1 MRVNL
6 PVTDPSIP
14 INKIEMILDAALE
27 AADPYILVNEN
38 LNLLDDGIYIGDNKY
53 PVSKSSR
60 IILLGLGKAA
70 PQMIHAAM
78 DILANRVHDCV
89 CVCKHLPP
97 DLKGLES
104 VRIFKAGHPIPDN
117 HSVKAA
123 RALMQAVKGL
133 KQDDLVILML
143 SGGGSALASLPAPG
157 VSLRDLQD
165 ITKILLNNGATI
177 NEMNIVRKHLDLFKG
192 GGLLRMVSPARMA
205 VLVLSDVVGSP
216 LDIIASG
223 PAVPDPSTY
232 EDAFEILRRYTGK
245 EKVAETI
252 TNHLKSRVEFERAQV
267 ETGKTSERC
276 AYHKVIGSS
285 DVSVDAAMAKAKE
298 LGFHADVVTYKL
310 TGEARLAGDMLLNA
324 LEHFPLQKPC
334 ILFAGGETTVQVRGV
349 GVGGR
354 NLEVALGTVKKISSL
369 KNSALVTLATD
380 GEDGPTDAAGA
391 IVTRETFTL
400 AGADEKYLQYCLD
413 ENDSYGYFEKAGGL
427 IKTGS
432 TGTNVNDITCVISY

>member
-27 AADPYILVNEN
+27 AADPYILVNKN
-38 LNLLDDGIYIGDNKY
+38 LNLLDNGIFIGDNTY

-70 PQMIHAAM
+70 PQMVRAGM
-78 DILANRVHDCV
+78 DILVNRVHDCI

-104 VRIFKAGHPIPDN
+104 VRILKAGHPIPDDQ
-117 HSVKAA
+117 SVIAA

-133 KQDDLVILML
+133 KQDDLVILLL
-143 SGGGSALASLPAPG
+143 SGGGSALACLPSPG
-157 VSLRDLQD
+157 LSLRDLQD
-165 ITKILLNNGATI
+165 ITKILLNNGSTI

-192 GGLLRMVSPARMA
+192 GGFLKMVSPARMA

-232 EDAFEILRRYTGK
+232 EDAFEVLQRYKGN

-252 TNHLKSRVEFERAQV
+252 TNHLKSGIEFERAQV
-267 ETGKTSERC
+267 ETGITSAGC

-298 LGFHADVVTYKL
+298 LGFQADVVSYKL
-310 TGEARLAGDMLLNA
+310 IGEARLAGDMLINA
-324 LEHFPLQKPC
+324 LESRSLPKAC
-334 ILFAGGETTVQVRGV
+334 ILFAGGETTVEVRGK
-349 GVGGR
+349 GLGGR
-354 NLEVALGTVKKISSL
+354 NLEVALGTVKRLSSL
-369 KNSALVTLATD
+369 KNTMLITLATD

-391 IVTRETFTL
+391 IVTNDTFTL
-400 AGADEKYLQYCLD
+400 AGADEKFLQYCLD
-413 ENDSYGYFEKAGGL
+413 ENDAYAYFEKAGGL

-432 TGTNVNDITCVISY
+432 TGTNVNDITCLISY